1 MFQPE
6 KVKGIIFDYGGTL
19 DSNGLHWAE
28 VIWSAYREAAIPV
41 TYEAFRDAYVHG
53 ERTLG
58 RNPIVQPGHNFHDML
73 LLKIRLQIDWLV
85 ENGHLDAAYAHAAT
99 DAPTQ
104 APADRSD
111 KDDAPAQ
118 AAAGESVIDKSAQA
132 PAQAANETTASSKAA
147 NQTAASSQAG
157 TRAVR
162 RLADLSYRF
171 ARQSVDNARPLLDS
185 LRSRYPLVLVSNFY
199 GNIETVLKDFR
210 LDTCF
215 DAIVES
221 AVVGIRKPDPAIFR
235 LGIETMGL
243 PAEATVV
250 IGDSHDKDILPAASL
265 GCQTIW
271 LKNIGWKPYTG
282 AETADAIVGDFR
294 EIGPLFF
301 R

>member
-1 MFQPE
+1 MFQPYN
-6 KVKGIIFDYGGTL
+6 VKGIIFDYGGTL

-28 VIWSAYREAAIPV
+28 VIWSAYREAAV
-41 TYEAFRDAYVHG
+41 TVSYEAFREAYVHG

-58 RNPIVQPGHNFHDML
+58 RTPIVQPHHNFRDML
-73 LLKIRLQIDWLV
+73 LFKIRLQIDWLV
-85 ENGHLDAAYAHAAT
+85 ENGYMDAAYAGNDIEADTATGASATLHCGTEVPTEAKAAADT
-99 DAPTQ
+99 PTG
-104 APADRSD
+104 A
-111 KDDAPAQ
+111 DAPAPL
-118 AAAGESVIDKSAQA
+118 VL
-132 PAQAANETTASSKAA
+132 
-147 NQTAASSQAG
+147 
-157 TRAVR
+157 
-162 RLADLSYRF
+162 RLADTCYRF
-171 ARQSVDNARPLLDS
+171 ARQSVENARPLLEA
-185 LRSRYPLVLVSNFY
+185 LRARYPLVLVSNFY

-210 LDTCF
+210 LDTYF

-235 LGIETMGL
+235 LGIKKLGL
-243 PAEATVV
+243 PAPETVV

-282 AETADAIVGDFR
+282 EETADAVVGDFR

>member
-1 MFQPE
+1 MFE
-6 KVKGIIFDYGGTL
+6 SYNVKGIIFDYGGTL

-28 VIWSAYREAAIPV
+28 VIWSAYREVAVPV
-41 TYEAFRDAYVHG
+41 SYEAFREAYVHG

-58 RNPIVQPGHNFHDML
+58 RTPIVQPHHNFRDML
-73 LLKIRLQIDWLV
+73 LFKIRLQIDWLV
-85 ENGHLDAAYAHAAT
+85 ENGHLDATCAEAET
-99 DAPTQ
+99 DTLAQ
-104 APADRSD
+104 AG
-111 KDDAPAQ
+111 DDA
-118 AAAGESVIDKSAQA
+118 A
-132 PAQAANETTASSKAA
+132 PP
-147 NQTAASSQAG
+147 SQAG
-157 TRAVR
+157 DDTVL
-162 RLADLSYRF
+162 RLADICYRF
-171 ARQSVDNARPLLDS
+171 ARQSIENARPLLEA
-185 LRSRYPLVLVSNFY
+185 LRTRYPLVLVSNFY

-210 LDTCF
+210 LDTYF

-235 LGIETMGL
+235 LGIEKLGL

-250 IGDSHDKDILPAASL
+250 VGDSHDKDILPAASL

-282 AETADAIVGDFR
+282 EETADAVVGDFR